1 VPVAQP
7 AGGGRGPGHAKIT
20 ASTFLLSARWVVPVE
35 PAGVVL
41 EHHAV
46 AIRDGVIEKIFPANE
61 IPHAFEDYDRVDLP
75 DHVLIPGLVNAHTHA
90 AMALM
95 RGLADDLPL
104 MRWLQEHIWPAETK
118 HASPAFVRDGTALAC
133 AEMLRGGVTCFHDM
147 YFFPEAALEAAQA
160 AGMRVALGLIVI
172 DFPTAYASDPAD
184 YLRKGFELRDRQRE
198 EPLVSFC
205 LAPHAPYTVSDPTFR
220 QVATYAA
227 ELDLPVHL
235 HVHET
240 EHEIERSLAEHGVRP
255 LERLRRLGLLGPGL
269 IAVHAVHLL
278 EEEIQLLATHGCSV
292 AHCPSSNLKLASG
305 FAPIEALR
313 GAGVNLCLGTDGAAS
328 NNRLD
333 LLTEM
338 RSAALL
344 AKAVARSA
352 EAMPAHAALR
362 AATLGG
368 ARALGLDARIGSIEP
383 GKRADLTAL
392 ALRGPEL
399 APCYDPV
406 SHLVYAAGREHVTH
420 VWVDGEPRV
429 VDGRLQNGETSAP
442 GGLDTRW
449 QIWQNAL
456 KSLADS

>member
-1 VPVAQP
+1 VLKSGSIPN
-7 AGGGRGPGHAKIT
+7 AKNLQQK
-20 ASTFLLSARWVVPVE
+20 SFLLSARWVVPVE
-35 PAGVVL
+35 PAGAVL
-41 EHHAV
+41 EHQAV
-46 AIRDGVIEKIFPANE
+46 AIQNGAIEAVLPAAQATGQFP
-61 IPHAFEDYDRVDLP
+61 DYERIELP
-75 DHVLIPGLVNAHTHA
+75 EHVLIPGLVNAHTHA

-104 MRWLQEHIWPAETK
+104 MRWLQEHIWPAENK
-118 HASPAFVRDGTALAC
+118 HVSPEFVRDGTALAC
-133 AEMLRGGVTCFHDM
+133 AEMLRAGITCFNDM
-147 YFFPEAALEAAQA
+147 YYFPEAALEAARA
-160 AGMRVALGLIVI
+160 AGMRVSLGLIVI

-184 YLRKGFELRDRQRE
+184 YLRKGLELRDRQGE
-198 EPLVSFC
+198 DPLVSFC
-205 LAPHAPYTVSDPTFR
+205 IAPHAPYTVSDPAFR
-220 QVATYAA
+220 QIATLAA

-255 LERLRRLGLLGPGL
+255 LERLRRLGLLGPNL
-269 IAVHAVHLL
+269 IAVHAVHLQD
-278 EEEIQLLATHGCSV
+278 EEIRLLATHGCSV

-305 FAPIEALR
+305 FAPVEALR
-313 GAGVNLCLGTDGAAS
+313 LAGVNLCLGTDGAAS

-333 LLTEM
+333 VLTEM
-338 RSAALL
+338 RTAALL

-368 ARALGLDARIGSIEP
+368 AHALGLDARIGSIEP
-383 GKRADLTAL
+383 GKRADLVAV

-420 VWVDGEPRV
+420 VWVDGAARV
-429 VDGRLQNGETSAP
+429 SDGRLETDASN
-442 GGLDTRW
+442 LDTRW
-449 QIWQNAL
+449 QLWQTAL
-456 KSLADS
+456 DR